1 MSDTKKSDTK
11 KSDSET
17 TLAKAPAL
25 LSEVRPARVIAA
37 DAVLFA
43 PVGDGS
49 VSVEISG
56 SDLKRLTLRALSAEF
71 VRPGVRAAVEAW
83 KASKK

>member
-1 MSDTKKSDTK
+1 
-11 KSDSET
+11 
-17 TLAKAPAL
+17 
-25 LSEVRPARVIAA
+25 VIAA